1 MNVRA
6 DIASTTA
13 EMAPRATGIKIYAY
27 YCGGEDA
34 DMAAFDPF
42 DPAVGSIISIPWFF
56 YLIEHPR
63 GYVLFDTGTHP
74 AVAEDPRGRLG
85 AVTDAWTI
93 TMKPGE
99 DAVSLLRA
107 AGINPTDVR
116 HVIQSHLHYD
126 HAGGV
131 SFFKSAEVY
140 VQRTE
145 LPFAYWP
152 PIYQSGAYVRDDF
165 DHDVNWREIEGEHD
179 LFGDGTLVMFPT
191 PGHTPGH
198 QSLIVQLDSGP
209 VILLSD
215 ATYLVSK
222 MRERRLP
229 SVLWSPDAMVATWNY
244 LERLEQRLGAR
255 LIATHE
261 LDYRESVRLAPSEWY
276 E

>member
-1 MNVRA
+1 M
-6 DIASTTA
+6 
-13 EMAPRATGIKIYAY
+13 KLYAFY
-27 YCGGEDA
+27 AGGEEA

-42 DPAVGSIISIPWFF
+42 DPAVGSTISIPWFF

-74 AVAEDPRGRLG
+74 DVATDPRGRLG
-85 AVTDAWTI
+85 AVVDSLVI

-99 DAVSLLRA
+99 DAVSLLGS
-107 AGINPTDVR
+107 AGIAPTDIK

-131 SFFKSAEVY
+131 SFFPQAEVY
-140 VQRTE
+140 VQRAE
-145 LPFAYWP
+145 LPFAFWP
-152 PIYQSGAYVRDDF
+152 PIYQSGVYVRDDF
-165 DHDVNWREIEGEHD
+165 DHNINWREVEGEFD
-179 LFGDGTLVMFPT
+179 LFGDGKITMFPT
-191 PGHTPGH
+191 PGHTAGH

-215 ATYLVSK
+215 ATYLISK

-229 SVLWSPDAMVATWNY
+229 GILWNPDALVASWHY
-244 LERLEQRLGAR
+244 IERLEARYGAR

-261 LDYRESVRLAPSEWY
+261 LDYKSTVKLAPSQWY

>member
-1 MNVRA
+1 LSTSA
-6 DIASTTA
+6 GAS
-13 EMAPRATGIKIYAY
+13 EQVVVKLYAF
-27 YCGGEDA
+27 YCGGEEA

-42 DPAVGSIISIPWFF
+42 DSAVGSTIAIPWFF

-74 AVAEDPRGRLG
+74 DVATDPRGRLG
-85 AVTDAWTI
+85 AVTDSWTI

-99 DAVSLLRA
+99 DAVSLLKA
-107 AGINPTDVR
+107 AGVSAEDIT

-131 SFFKSAEVY
+131 SFFPRAEVY
-140 VQRTE
+140 VQRAE

-152 PIYQSGAYVRDDF
+152 PIYQTGAYVRDDF
-165 DHDVNWREIEGEHD
+165 DHAISWHEVEGEHD
-179 LFGDGTLVMFPT
+179 LFGDGKIVMFPT

-198 QSLIVQLDSGP
+198 QSLLVGLDSGP
-209 VILLSD
+209 VMLLSD
-215 ATYLVSK
+215 AAYLVAK

-229 SVLWSPDAMVATWNY
+229 GILWNPDAIVASWHY
-244 LERLEQRLGAR
+244 IEALEERLQAR

-261 LDYRESVRLAPSEWY
+261 LNYKDTVKLAPVEWY
-276 E
+276 T